1 MTKFVLNVRHRPTME
16 ETIEQRLAR
25 FVSVVGQLPQPW
37 GLVEGKKLKLPLIGT
52 GLSTSAK
59 LRGKLGAGIAGVVTI
74 SYRASANLLDRA
86 SHDDSVVIEF
96 DSSKVTWRKLIDD
109 GLPGYVRA
117 IEAYICRLER
127 WDEMPE
133 TWDVSSEVCRRFGID
148 LDGRDGFFRF
158 GPVSYMDRE
167 LCRRGCNGMTPE
179 QIVDRLGGLLPEV
192 KLLDDG
198 VLIVAADHFPEQA
211 EIVATDLAIRE
222 RLDLPRWT

>member
-16 ETIEQRLAR
+16 ETIEQHFAH
-25 FVSVVGQLPQPW
+25 FVSIVNSLPPPW
-37 GLVEGKKLKLPLIGT
+37 GLVEGKELKLPPIGT
-52 GLSTSAK
+52 GLSTSAM
-59 LRGKLGAGIAGVVTI
+59 LRGKLGVGISGVMTI
-74 SYRASANLLDRA
+74 SYRAPANFRDQA

-96 DSSKVTWRKLIDD
+96 DSSKATWEQVVDD

-117 IEAYICRLER
+117 NGAYTGRLER

-133 TWDVSSEVCRRFGID
+133 TWEVSSEICRRLGKD

-167 LCRRGCNGMTPE
+167 LCRRGCDGMTPE
-179 QIVDRLGGLLPEV
+179 QIVAKLTGVVPEV
-192 KLLDDG
+192 RLLNDG

-211 EIVATDLAIRE
+211 EIIATDRVIRE
-222 RLDLPRWT
+222 RLDLPLWV